1 MLKNYLKSALRF
13 LKHNKVF
20 ALINAMSLSIALAV
34 TFIITLY
41 VVNEY
46 SYDRCHANYKRIFR
60 VLNYYVDYK
69 KSYTGTPYVL
79 ASALKTEY
87 PQVEKSISLIST
99 STLRIKVEDKDFT
112 VSDAVLTNSEV
123 FDIFTLPF
131 VKKVQQEDLLEDKN
145 SIVISQEL
153 AGKIFPGQDPM
164 GKGITVRL
172 FDGDRL
178 FLVKGVFRDIPLN
191 STFKAQCFL
200 SSNLAIKELNKDYN
214 VTDSDKDWTINSFVT
229 WVLLSKNSD
238 AKELEKQFHSFE
250 LKNLGQNSHYHY
262 LLQNLAKVYL
272 GSENVGNPG
281 IIGNTKNIR
290 LFITIALL
298 IILIASTNYI
308 ILSTS
313 VSSERSKEIGLR
325 KTFGANNLSIK
336 YQLYSESIIMAIAVM
351 PISIL
356 IMWSALP
363 TASKLFETPIQIISS
378 NILVYILI
386 SLALTLFIG
395 ILSGIY
401 TSTILSRLE
410 VSNILKN
417 SIQTGKKKTLLRSSL
432 IVFQLIIFCSFVS
445 AVLIIRAQYQYAI
458 KRDPGH
464 YNSNIIILNLGR
476 NFNGYPA
483 LLNVI
488 KTNSNVIMAAG
499 CAECL
504 PMQNSGMGIFQHFQ
518 DKEVRVQVEAMYVDF
533 NFLETMGI
541 KLVEGRYFS
550 KEFRSDLGEARII
563 NETAVKKLGIVNP
576 VGQKFASGTII
587 GVVKDFNLH
596 SIYTEIPPAFIQL
609 TDEYIMQLVV
619 LCSPG
624 SLKNVRQMLEAE
636 WKKLGTEE
644 PFSYETIEDLIA
656 NIYLSEKKLST
667 LVVIYAIITILI
679 AASGL
684 FGLTLFI
691 VRSRTKEI
699 GIKKVFGCSEKSII
713 YSFLLQN
720 FVLVLIAAS
729 ISIPVT
735 LYFITNWLKN
745 FAYKININWWAFVIP
760 FLIALIIVQLTVFA
774 YSYNISRIN
783 PIKALRYE

>member
-1 MLKNYLKSALRF
+1 MFKNYFKSALRF
-13 LKHNKVF
+13 WKHNKVF
-20 ALINAMSLSIALAV
+20 ASINAMSLSIALAV

-46 SYDRCHANYKRIFR
+46 SYDRCHANFKRIFR

-69 KSYTGTPYVL
+69 KSWTETPYVL
-79 ASALKTEY
+79 ASALKAEY
-87 PQVEKSISLIST
+87 PQVEKSISVRSV
-99 STLRIKVEDKDFT
+99 SGLRIKVEDEDFI

-123 FDIFTLPF
+123 FDIFTLPI
-131 VKKVQQEDLLEDKN
+131 VKKVQQGDLLEDKN

-153 AGKIFPGQDPM
+153 ARKIFPGKDPI
-164 GKGITVRL
+164 GKGITIRL
-172 FDGDRL
+172 SDGDRL

-191 STFKAQCFL
+191 STFKAQCL
-200 SSNLAIKELNKDYN
+200 ISNKVFIEEFNKAYN
-214 VTDSDKDWTINSFVT
+214 VTDIDKNWTINSVVT
-229 WVLLSKNSD
+229 WVLLSKNSN
-238 AKELEKQFHSFE
+238 AKELEKQFQTFE

-272 GSENVGNPG
+272 SSENVGNTR
-281 IIGNTKNIR
+281 IKGNTKNIR
-290 LFITIALL
+290 LFITIAFL
-298 IILIASTNYI
+298 IILVASTNYI

-336 YQLYSESIIMAIAVM
+336 YQLYTESIIMEIAVM

-363 TASKLFETPIQIISS
+363 TASKLFETPIQIIPS

-401 TSTILSRLE
+401 TSTVLSRLE

-432 IVFQLIIFCSFVS
+432 IVFQIIIFCSFVS
-445 AVLIIRAQYQYAI
+445 SVLIIRSQYQYAI

-483 LLNVI
+483 LLNDI
-488 KTNSNVIMAAG
+488 KANSNVIMAAG

-504 PMQNSGMGIFQHFQ
+504 PMQNSAIGTFPHFQ

-541 KLVEGRYFS
+541 KLVEGRYFA
-550 KEFRSDLGEARII
+550 KEFGSDLTQSVIL
-563 NETAVKKLGIVNP
+563 NETAVQKLGIVNP
-576 VGQKFASGTII
+576 VGQKFAGMTII
-587 GVVKDFNLH
+587 GVVKDFNYH
-596 SIYTEIPPAFIQL
+596 SIHTEIPPAFIQL
-609 TDEYIMQLVV
+609 NDEYVWQLVV
-619 LCSPG
+619 HYSPG
-624 SLKNVRQMLEAE
+624 SLKNVRQMLELE
-636 WKKLGTEE
+636 WKKFGAGK
-644 PFSYETIEDLIA
+644 PFSYKTIEDLIT
-656 NIYLSEKKLST
+656 NIYLSENKLSI
-667 LVVIYAIITILI
+667 LVAIYAIIAILI

-691 VRSRTKEI
+691 VRTRTKEI

-713 YSFLLQN
+713 YSFLWEN

-729 ISIPVT
+729 ISIPIT
-735 LYFITNWLKN
+735 LYFMTNWLKN

-760 FLIALIIVQLTVFA
+760 FLIALIIVQLIVFL
-774 YSYNISRIN
+774 YSYKVTRIN
-783 PIKALRYE
+783 PINTLRYE

>member
-1 MLKNYLKSALRF
+1 MFKNYFKSALRF
-13 LKHNKVF
+13 WKHNKVF
-20 ALINAMSLSIALAV
+20 ASINAMSLSIALAV

-46 SYDRCHANYKRIFR
+46 SYDRCHANFKRIFR

-69 KSYTGTPYVL
+69 KSWTETPYVL
-79 ASALKTEY
+79 ASALKAEY
-87 PQVEKSISLIST
+87 PQVEKSISVRSV
-99 STLRIKVEDKDFT
+99 SGLRIKVEDEDFI

-123 FDIFTLPF
+123 FDIFTLPI
-131 VKKVQQEDLLEDKN
+131 VKKVQQGDLLEDKN

-153 AGKIFPGQDPM
+153 ARKIFPGKDPI
-164 GKGITVRL
+164 GKGITIRL
-172 FDGDRL
+172 SDGDRL

-191 STFKAQCFL
+191 STFKAQCL
-200 SSNLAIKELNKDYN
+200 ISNKVFIEEFNKAYN
-214 VTDSDKDWTINSFVT
+214 VTDIDKNWTINSVVT
-229 WVLLSKNSD
+229 WVLLSKNSN
-238 AKELEKQFHSFE
+238 AKELEKQFQTFE

-272 GSENVGNPG
+272 SSENVGNTR
-281 IIGNTKNIR
+281 IKGNTKNIR
-290 LFITIALL
+290 LFITIAFL
-298 IILIASTNYI
+298 IILVASTNYI

-336 YQLYSESIIMAIAVM
+336 YQLYTESIIMAIAVM

-363 TASKLFETPIQIISS
+363 TASKLFETPIQIIPS

-432 IVFQLIIFCSFVS
+432 IVFQIIIFCSFVS
-445 AVLIIRAQYQYAI
+445 SVLIIRSQYQYAI

-483 LLNVI
+483 LLNDI
-488 KTNSNVIMAAG
+488 KANSNVIMAAG

-504 PMQNSGMGIFQHFQ
+504 PMQNSAIGTFPHFQ

-541 KLVEGRYFS
+541 KLVEGRYFA
-550 KEFRSDLGEARII
+550 KEFGSDLTQSVIL
-563 NETAVKKLGIVNP
+563 NETAVQKLGIVNP
-576 VGQKFASGTII
+576 VGQKFAGMTII
-587 GVVKDFNLH
+587 GVVKDFNYH
-596 SIYTEIPPAFIQL
+596 SIHTEIPPAFIQL
-609 TDEYIMQLVV
+609 NDEYVWQLVV
-619 LCSPG
+619 HYSPG
-624 SLKNVRQMLEAE
+624 SLKNVRQMLELE
-636 WKKLGTEE
+636 WKKFGAGK
-644 PFSYETIEDLIA
+644 PFSYKTIEDLIT
-656 NIYLSEKKLST
+656 NIYLSENKLSI
-667 LVVIYAIITILI
+667 LVAIYAIIAILI

-691 VRSRTKEI
+691 VRTRTKEI

-713 YSFLLQN
+713 YSFLWEN

-729 ISIPVT
+729 ISIPIT
-735 LYFITNWLKN
+735 LYFMTNWLKN

-760 FLIALIIVQLTVFA
+760 FLIALIIVQLIVFL
-774 YSYNISRIN
+774 YSYKVTRIN
-783 PIKALRYE
+783 PINTLRYE

>member
-13 LKHNKVF
+13 LKRNKVF
-20 ALINAMSLSIALAV
+20 ASISTMSLSIALAV

-46 SYDRCHANYKRIFR
+46 SYDRCHANFKRIFR

-69 KSYTGTPYVL
+69 KSYTKTPYVL
-79 ASALKTEY
+79 ASALKAEY
-87 PQVEKSISLIST
+87 PQVEKSLSVIST
-99 STLRIKVEDKDFT
+99 SGLKIKVEDEGFT
-112 VSDAVLTNSEV
+112 VSDAVFTNSEV
-123 FDIFTLPF
+123 FDIFTLPI
-131 VKKVQQEDLLEDKN
+131 VKKVEQVDLLEDKN

-153 AGKIFPGQDPM
+153 AGKIFPGQDPI

-172 FDGDRL
+172 SDGDRL

-191 STFKAQCFL
+191 STFKAQCIF
-200 SSNLAIKELNKDYN
+200 SSKLIIEGLNKSYS
-214 VTDSDKDWTINSFVT
+214 VTNADKNWTINSVVT
-229 WVLLSKNSD
+229 WVLLSKNSN
-238 AKELEKQFHSFE
+238 AKELEKQFQTFE

-272 GSENVGNPG
+272 GSENVGNAG
-281 IIGNTKNIR
+281 IIGNKKNIR

-298 IILIASTNYI
+298 IILVASTNYI

-313 VSSERSKEIGLR
+313 VSSERMREIGLR
-325 KTFGANNLSIK
+325 KTFGANNFSIK
-336 YQLYSESIIMAIAVM
+336 YQLYTESILMAIMVM

-356 IMWSALP
+356 MMWSALP
-363 TASKLFETPIQIISS
+363 LASKLFETPIQIIPS

-410 VSNILKN
+410 VTNILKN
-417 SIQTGKKKTLLRSSL
+417 SIQTGKKKTLLRSLL
-432 IVFQLIIFCSFVS
+432 IVFQIIIFCSFVS
-445 AVLIIRAQYQYAI
+445 SVLIIRSQYQYAI
-458 KRDPGH
+458 NRDPGH

-476 NFNGYPA
+476 EFKGYPA
-483 LLNVI
+483 LLNDI
-488 KTNSNVIMAAG
+488 KANTNVIMAAG
-499 CAECL
+499 GAECL
-504 PMQNSGMGIFQHFQ
+504 PWQNSAMGIFQHFQ
-518 DKEVRVQVEAMYVDF
+518 DKEVRVQVEAMFVDF
-533 NFLETMGI
+533 NFLETLGI

-550 KEFRSDLGEARII
+550 KEFGGDLTQARIL

-596 SIYTEIPPAFIQL
+596 SIHTEIPPTYIQL
-609 TDEYIMQLVV
+609 NEEFIWQLVV
-619 LCSPG
+619 HYRPG
-624 SLKNVRQMLEAE
+624 ALKNVRQMLELE
-636 WKKLGTEE
+636 WEKYSADK
-644 PFSYETIEDLIA
+644 PFSYKTIEDLIT
-656 NIYLSEKKLST
+656 NIYLSERKLSI
-667 LVVIYAIITILI
+667 LIAIYAIIAILI

-691 VRSRTKEI
+691 ARTRTKEI

-713 YSFLLQN
+713 YSFLWGN
-720 FVLVLIAAS
+720 FVLVLIASS

-735 LYFITNWLKN
+735 LYFMTNWLKN
-745 FAYKININWWAFVIP
+745 FAYKININWWIFVVAFI
-760 FLIALIIVQLTVFA
+760 IASIIVHLTVFL
-774 YSYNISRIN
+774 YSYKVTRIN
-783 PIKALRYE
+783 PVNALKYE

>member
-13 LKHNKVF
+13 LKRNKVF
-20 ALINAMSLSIALAV
+20 ASINTMSLSIALAV

-46 SYDRCHANYKRIFR
+46 SYDRCHANFKRIFR

-69 KSYTGTPYVL
+69 KSYTKTPYVL
-79 ASALKTEY
+79 ASALKAEY
-87 PQVEKSISLIST
+87 PQVEKSLSVIST
-99 STLRIKVEDKDFT
+99 SGLKIKVEDEGFT
-112 VSDAVLTNSEV
+112 VSDAVFTNSEV
-123 FDIFTLPF
+123 FDIFTLPI
-131 VKKVQQEDLLEDKN
+131 VKKVEQVDLLEDKN

-153 AGKIFPGQDPM
+153 AGKIFPGQDPI

-172 FDGDRL
+172 SDGDRL

-191 STFKAQCFL
+191 STFKAQCIF
-200 SSNLAIKELNKDYN
+200 SSKLIIEGLNKSYS
-214 VTDSDKDWTINSFVT
+214 VTNADKNWTINSVVT
-229 WVLLSKNSD
+229 WVLLSKNSN
-238 AKELEKQFHSFE
+238 AKELEKQFQTFE

-272 GSENVGNPG
+272 GSENVGNAG
-281 IIGNTKNIR
+281 IIGNKKNIR

-298 IILIASTNYI
+298 IILVASTNYI

-313 VSSERSKEIGLR
+313 VSSERMREIGLR

-336 YQLYSESIIMAIAVM
+336 YQLYTESILMAIMVM

-356 IMWSALP
+356 MMWSALP
-363 TASKLFETPIQIISS
+363 LASKLFETPIQIIPS

-410 VSNILKN
+410 VTNILKN
-417 SIQTGKKKTLLRSSL
+417 SIQTGKKKTLLRSLL
-432 IVFQLIIFCSFVS
+432 IVFQIIIFCSFVS
-445 AVLIIRAQYQYAI
+445 SVLIIRSQYQYAI
-458 KRDPGH
+458 NRDPGH

-476 NFNGYPA
+476 EFKGYPA
-483 LLNVI
+483 LLNDI
-488 KTNSNVIMAAG
+488 KANTNVIMAAG
-499 CAECL
+499 GAECL
-504 PMQNSGMGIFQHFQ
+504 PWQNSAMGIFQHFQ
-518 DKEVRVQVEAMYVDF
+518 DKEVRVQVEAMFVDF
-533 NFLETMGI
+533 NFLETLGI

-550 KEFRSDLGEARII
+550 KEFGGDLTQARIL

-596 SIYTEIPPAFIQL
+596 SIHTEIPPTYIQL
-609 TDEYIMQLVV
+609 NEEFIWQLVV
-619 LCSPG
+619 HYRPG
-624 SLKNVRQMLEAE
+624 TLKNVRQMLELE
-636 WKKLGTEE
+636 WEKYSADK
-644 PFSYETIEDLIA
+644 PFSYKTIEDLIT
-656 NIYLSEKKLST
+656 NIYLSERKLSI
-667 LVVIYAIITILI
+667 LIAIYAIIAILI

-691 VRSRTKEI
+691 ARTRTKEI

-713 YSFLLQN
+713 YSFLWGN
-720 FVLVLIAAS
+720 FVLVLIASS

-735 LYFITNWLKN
+735 LYFMTNWLKN
-745 FAYKININWWAFVIP
+745 FAYKININWWIFVVAFI
-760 FLIALIIVQLTVFA
+760 IASIIVHLTVFL
-774 YSYNISRIN
+774 YSYKVTRIN
-783 PIKALRYE
+783 PVNALKYE

>member
-1 MLKNYLKSALRF
+1 
-13 LKHNKVF
+13 
-20 ALINAMSLSIALAV
+20 
-34 TFIITLY
+34 
-41 VVNEY
+41 
-46 SYDRCHANYKRIFR
+46 
-60 VLNYYVDYK
+60 
-69 KSYTGTPYVL
+69 
-79 ASALKTEY
+79 
-87 PQVEKSISLIST
+87 
-99 STLRIKVEDKDFT
+99 
-112 VSDAVLTNSEV
+112 
-123 FDIFTLPF
+123 
-131 VKKVQQEDLLEDKN
+131 
-145 SIVISQEL
+145 
-153 AGKIFPGQDPM
+153 
-164 GKGITVRL
+164 
-172 FDGDRL
+172 
-178 FLVKGVFRDIPLN
+178 
-191 STFKAQCFL
+191 
-200 SSNLAIKELNKDYN
+200 
-214 VTDSDKDWTINSFVT
+214 
-229 WVLLSKNSD
+229 
-238 AKELEKQFHSFE
+238 
-250 LKNLGQNSHYHY
+250 
-262 LLQNLAKVYL
+262 
-272 GSENVGNPG
+272 
-281 IIGNTKNIR
+281 
-290 LFITIALL
+290 
-298 IILIASTNYI
+298 
-308 ILSTS
+308 
-313 VSSERSKEIGLR
+313 
-325 KTFGANNLSIK
+325 
-336 YQLYSESIIMAIAVM
+336 
-351 PISIL
+351 
-356 IMWSALP
+356 
-363 TASKLFETPIQIISS
+363 
-378 NILVYILI
+378 
-386 SLALTLFIG
+386 
-395 ILSGIY
+395 
-401 TSTILSRLE
+401 
-410 VSNILKN
+410 
-417 SIQTGKKKTLLRSSL
+417 
-432 IVFQLIIFCSFVS
+432 
-445 AVLIIRAQYQYAI
+445 VLIIRSQYQYSI

-464 YNSNIIILNLGR
+464 FNNNIILLNLGR
-476 NFNGYPA
+476 NFKGYQA
-483 LLNVI
+483 LLNDI
-488 KTNSNVIMAAG
+488 KANSNVIMAAG

>member
-1 MLKNYLKSALRF
+1 MFKNYFNSALRF
-13 LKHNKVF
+13 WKHNKVF
-20 ALINAMSLSIALAV
+20 ASINAMSLSIALAV

-41 VVNEY
+41 VVNEF
-46 SYDRCHANYKRIFR
+46 SYDRCHTNYKRIFR

-69 KSYTGTPYVL
+69 KSWTETPYVL
-79 ASALKTEY
+79 ASALKAEY
-87 PQVEKSISLIST
+87 PQVEKSISVMST
-99 STLRIKVEDKDFT
+99 SSLRIKVEDKNFT

-131 VKKVQQEDLLEDKN
+131 VKKVEQGDFLEDKN

-214 VTDSDKDWTINSFVT
+214 VTNSDKDWTINSFVT

-262 LLQNLAKVYL
+262 LLQNLATVYL
-272 GSENVGNPG
+272 GSENVGNHG
-281 IIGNTKNIR
+281 IIGNTKNIK
-290 LFITIALL
+290 LFITIAFL
-298 IILIASTNYI
+298 IILISSTNYI

-313 VSSERSKEIGLR
+313 VSSERTKEIGLR
-325 KTFGANNLSIK
+325 KTFGANNSSIK
-336 YQLYSESIIMAIAVM
+336 YQLYTESIIMAIAVM
-351 PISIL
+351 PIAIL

-363 TASKLFETPIQIISS
+363 TASKLFETPIKIIPS
-378 NILVYILI
+378 NILVYVLI

-410 VSNILKN
+410 VTNILKN
-417 SIQTGKKKTLLRSSL
+417 SIQIGKRKTLLRSSL

-445 AVLIIRAQYQYAI
+445 SVLIIRSQYQYAI

-464 YNSNIIILNLGR
+464 CNSNIIILNLGR

-483 LLNVI
+483 LLNDI
-488 KTNSNVIMAAG
+488 KANSNVIMAAG

-504 PMQNSGMGIFQHFQ
+504 PMQNSAMGIFQHFQ
-518 DKEVRVQVEAMYVDF
+518 DKDVRVKVEAMYVDF

-550 KEFRSDLGEARII
+550 KEFGSDLGEARIL

-576 VGQKFASGTII
+576 IGQKIASGTII
-587 GVVKDFNLH
+587 GVVKDFNYH
-596 SIYTEIPPAFIQL
+596 SIHTEIPPAYIQL
-609 TDEYIMQLVV
+609 SDEYIWQLVIHY
-619 LCSPG
+619 SPG
-624 SLKNVRQMLEAE
+624 SLKNVRQMLELE
-636 WKKLGTEE
+636 WKKFGVGK
-644 PFSYETIEDLIA
+644 PFSYITIEDLIT
-656 NIYLSEKKLST
+656 NIYLSENKLSF
-667 LVVIYAIITILI
+667 LVAIYAIIAILI

-684 FGLTLFI
+684 FGLTLFMA
-691 VRSRTKEI
+691 RTRTKEI

-713 YSFLLQN
+713 YSFLWEN

-735 LYFITNWLKN
+735 LYFMTSWLKN
-745 FAYKININWWAFVIP
+745 FAYKISIDWWVFVVAFI
-760 FLIALIIVQLTVFA
+760 IALIMVQLTVFL
-774 YSYNISRIN
+774 YSYKVTSIN
-783 PIKALRYE
+783 PINALRSE